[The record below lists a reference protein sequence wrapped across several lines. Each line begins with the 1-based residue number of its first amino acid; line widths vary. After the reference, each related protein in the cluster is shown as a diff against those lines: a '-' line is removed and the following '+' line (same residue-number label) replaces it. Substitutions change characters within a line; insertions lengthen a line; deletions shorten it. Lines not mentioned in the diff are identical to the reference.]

1 MQPAEFFLLPQRNL
15 YLTFAANFIPTT
27 SQSQLGGHRE
37 SLSDPGHDSGD
48 KVVAQPNTLTTATL
62 LRQPR
67 RIILVEM
74 FYLVIFSNRNLSTAW
89 HSWV

>member
-1 MQPAEFFLLPQRNL
+1 MFNQENFTPDNFFFTQAPPVVPVTNMR
-15 YLTFAANFIPTT
+15 Y
-27 SQSQLGGHRE
+27 
-37 SLSDPGHDSGD
+37 GHDSGD

>member
-74 FYLVIFSNRNLSTAW
+74 FSNRTLSTAW
-89 HSWV
+89 V